1 MKKLFLFIFL
11 LMNVSLA
18 KSQQII
24 ALATGDTVHGVFSQ
38 TPTRSIEY
46 VENGI
51 LVTYTFEKA
60 TMLEDPLYDGGYMWR
75 YRGFGLNDNP
85 AQPAIPYRLDAFT
98 IPKGCSARIELVD
111 SQFVDLPYTLSPA
124 RPPLVESDNEGY
136 SISNVPS
143 LKAYQGFFPSSVVDI
158 NNIEVYRG
166 DSIANVMVAPL
177 KYSYQTNTVRAYTLI
192 TYKVTFANKNDS
204 RDNYVIMPNVEVD
217 DVYLSNNTLNAH
229 LHVDR
234 GVRTT
239 PAPPS
244 KSYLILSTPK
254 FVKSV
259 NKLVDWKKLLGYN
272 VQTVFNNSW
281 TPSTIKAA
289 ITDFYNNRN
298 NLYCLLIVGDMEYVP
313 SETKVRPFYAPS
325 STDTLFVTDLYYACV
340 DGDDDTTPDLLYGR
354 IPVKTN
360 AEANVVIDKII
371 AYERNPVCDSS
382 FYSTGLHCA
391 YFQDKKPIYNYE
403 DVRFTL
409 TSEDVRNCMIDNGYN
424 VIRVYKAEDDVL
436 PKFWNFGTYANGEA
450 IPEELKR
457 PGFAWSGNATDI
469 NNAINNGS
477 FYVLHRDHGSEYAW
491 ENPSYQISNID
502 TLHNANKLPVVFSIN
517 CKTGRFDQINDCF
530 SEAFLKKEDGG
541 CVAIY
546 GATHTSYSG
555 YNDILT
561 LGMFDAVWPSDYLRP
576 SFADAHYQTGG
587 ITPTPTY
594 EIGQILNQGKARL
607 SEVYNM
613 YTYGIQHT
621 KYTKEIFHCFG
632 DPSMKLYTA
641 IPTPFENVEILRSAD
656 SLYVNLNGDT
666 ATIVILDIST
676 GETLCAQGASATF
689 PAIQSTNIRVC
700 ISSHNRIPYICDVEP
715 YIVYIQNENVLG
727 PASHNAQIIN
737 VGSHVTNTKPQ
748 GPVVFN
754 SGNIKLKAKN
764 ILIEGTTTVK
774 KGAKLE
780 ITNK

>member
-1 MKKLFLFIFL
+1 MKKISLFIVL
-11 LMNVSLA
+11 LMNVCIA
-18 KSQQII
+18 TGQQII
-24 ALATGDTVHGVFSQ
+24 TLATGDTVHGVFSQ

-46 VENGI
+46 VDNGI
-51 LVTYTFEKA
+51 LVTYSFEKA
-60 TMLEDPLYDGGYMWR
+60 TIMEDPLYEGRYMWK
-75 YRGFGLNDNP
+75 YRGFGLNDVP
-85 AQPAIPYRLDAFT
+85 ALPAIPFRMDAFM
-98 IPKGCSARIELVD
+98 IPRGCSVTVELVD
-111 SQFVDLPYTLSPA
+111 SQFVDLPYLLSPA
-124 RPPLVESDNEGY
+124 RPPLIESDDEDY
-136 SISNVPS
+136 STSNVPNIN
-143 LKAYQGFFPSSVVDI
+143 AYQGFFPSSVAGI

-166 DSIANVMVAPL
+166 DSIAEVFVAPL
-177 KYSYQTNTVRAYTLI
+177 KYNYQAHLIRAYTQI
-192 TYKVTFANKNDS
+192 TYKVSFSKDNDT
-204 RDNYVIMPNVEVD
+204 RGNYGIAPNVEVE

-229 LHVDR
+229 LQINRDSR
-234 GVRTT
+234 ST

-254 FVKSV
+254 FANSV

-272 VQTVFNNSW
+272 VQTIFNNSW
-281 TPSTIKAA
+281 TPSTIKS
-289 ITDFYNNRN
+289 TVRNVYNNRN
-298 NLYCLLIVGDMEYVP
+298 NLYCLLIVGDMEDVP
-313 SETKVRPFYAPS
+313 SETKVRPVYAPN
-325 STDTLFVTDLYYACV
+325 STDTLFITDLYYACV

-371 AYERNPVCDSS
+371 AYERNPACDSS

-391 YFQDKKPIYNYE
+391 FFQDEKAFFNYE
-403 DVRFTL
+403 DIRFTL

-436 PKFWNFGTYANGEA
+436 PKFWNYGTYANGEA
-450 IPEELKR
+450 IPEVLKR
-457 PGFAWSGNATDI
+457 PGFAWSGNSTDI

-477 FYVLHRDHGSEYAW
+477 FYVLHRDHGSEYGW
-491 ENPSYQISNID
+491 VNPSYQISNID
-502 TLHNANKLPVVFSIN
+502 TLYNANKLPVVFSIN

-530 SEAFLKKEDGG
+530 CEAFLKKENGG

-546 GATHTSYSG
+546 GATNKSYSG

-576 SFADAHYQTGG
+576 SFADAHYLTGG

-607 SEVYNM
+607 SEIYNM
-613 YTYGIQHT
+613 YTYDVQYT
-621 KYTKEIFHCFG
+621 TYTKEIFHCFG
-632 DPSMKLYTA
+632 DPSMRIYTA
-641 IPTPFENVEILRSAD
+641 LPTPFENAD
-656 SLYVNLNGDT
+656 IHRGVDSVYVNLNGDT
-666 ATIVILDIST
+666 ATIVFQDLST
-676 GETLCAQGASATF
+676 GEILCATGTSATLLTNL
-689 PAIQSTNIRVC
+689 STNIRVC

-715 YIVYIQNENVLG
+715 YMVYIQNENVLG
-727 PASHNAQIIN
+727 PASYNAQKIN

-754 SGNIKLKAKN
+754 SGNIKLKSKN

-780 ITNK
+780 IINK